1 MSWNGTVTCGYCGS
15 SGHNKRGCPQLK
27 ADMEKRRATFGDDD
41 YQVRHHES
49 HRARTSRKGEKRSCT
64 YCGEMGHNRRTCPT
78 LGGHVARMQKASVV
92 FRRQFVAALQTS
104 GIGVGSLLTQ
114 KDWRDRQFR
123 YLVTAINWQAVT
135 AFDTRTGMP
144 VYKVRDLANLTAGE
158 RACPAP
164 EGFMPAVGRH
174 DIKVLAP
181 KASIEVPADFL
192 AGLTVKQA
200 KAHLKEQQAW
210 YWAGSS
216 IAQRCDLYTAED
228 TSTAT

>member
-1 MSWNGTVTCGYCGS
+1 MSWNGTVTCGYCGQ
-15 SGHNKRGCPQLK
+15 SGHNKRSCPQLK
-27 ADMEKRRATFGDDD
+27 AHLDRRREAFGDDD
-41 YQVRHHES
+41 YQVRAHEQ
-49 HRARTSRKGEKRSCT
+49 HRERTSRKGEKRSCT

-78 LGGHVARMQKASVV
+78 LAGHVAQMQKASVV

-104 GIGVGSLLTQ
+104 GIGVGSLLVHT
-114 KDWRDRQFR
+114 DWGNRQTR
-123 YLVTAINWQAVT
+123 YLVTAINWDAVT

-158 RACPAP
+158 RVCPAP
-164 EGFMPAVGRH
+164 EGLMPTVGRH
-174 DIKVLAP
+174 DYKVLAA

-192 AGLTVKQA
+192 AGLTIKQA

-210 YWAGSS
+210 YWESS
-216 IAQRCDLYTAED
+216 CIAERVALYTTED

>member
-1 MSWNGTVTCGYCGS
+1 
-15 SGHNKRGCPQLK
+15 
-27 ADMEKRRATFGDDD
+27 
-41 YQVRHHES
+41 
-49 HRARTSRKGEKRSCT
+49 
-64 YCGEMGHNRRTCPT
+64 
-78 LGGHVARMQKASVV
+78 
-92 FRRQFVAALQTS
+92 
-104 GIGVGSLLTQ
+104 
-114 KDWRDRQFR
+114 
-123 YLVTAINWQAVT
+123 
-135 AFDTRTGMP
+135 
-144 VYKVRDLANLTAGE
+144 
-158 RACPAP
+158 
-164 EGFMPAVGRH
+164 MPAVGRH